1 MVIILC
7 EVAKLSRMV
16 VTLSNGVDFSIFV
29 NVLISEFSCDVVD
42 NLVSCDVYEVS
53 CVVYTVSFDVYEVP
67 CGVVLIVSA
76 ISGVKDVFAISG
88 ELIL

>member
-1 MVIILC
+1 MIILC

-67 CGVVLIVSA
+67 CGVVLIVSVISAVRVVVA
-76 ISGVKDVFAISG
+76 ISGA
-88 ELIL
+88 LIL

>member
-67 CGVVLIVSA
+67 CGVVLIVSV
-76 ISGVKDVFAISG
+76 ISGVRDVFAISG

>member
-1 MVIILC
+1 
-7 EVAKLSRMV
+7 MV

>member
-67 CGVVLIVSA
+67 CGVVLIVSVISAVRVVVA
-76 ISGVKDVFAISG
+76 ISGA
-88 ELIL
+88 LIL

>member
-1 MVIILC
+1 MIILC

-67 CGVVLIVSA
+67 CGVVLIVSVMSAVRVVVA
-76 ISGVKDVFAISG
+76 ISGA
-88 ELIL
+88 LIL